1 MPTAIFSLDFA
12 KVGTGILVTD
22 FQENVFMSSEGFQFL
37 MNLRRHSTLYDLPF
51 QSYDQSKMS
60 RNVTVWQSYVE
71 KPSYSL

>member
-22 FQENVFMSSEGFQFL
+22 FQENVFMSSEGFQNLQNKFL

-60 RNVTVWQSYVE
+60 RNVTV
-71 KPSYSL
+71 